1 MVRGMTKAVRKL
13 EERVARLE
21 NEIKRS
27 NEVLDKCIFTL
38 QDVTKRLV
46 ALEDNEQ
53 DQKELS
59 AIDLMHE
66 YLTGDTSYK
75 AERKK

>member
-1 MVRGMTKAVRKL
+1 MTKAVRKL

>member
-1 MVRGMTKAVRKL
+1 MTKAVRKL

-27 NEVLDKCIFTL
+27 NEVLDKCIFAF

-53 DQKELS
+53 DQKGLS